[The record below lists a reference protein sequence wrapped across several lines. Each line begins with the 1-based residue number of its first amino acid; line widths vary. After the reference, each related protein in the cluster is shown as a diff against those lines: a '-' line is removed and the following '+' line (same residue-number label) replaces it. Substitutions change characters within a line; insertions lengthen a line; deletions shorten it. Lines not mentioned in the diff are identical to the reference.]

1 MQKMQMILILI
12 EDIDNNLLL
21 TPPHNVVILTAL
33 SKVNFGSIKTGLAP
47 VDR

>member
-1 MQKMQMILILI
+1 MVLVLI
-12 EDIDNNLLL
+12 EDIDNDLLPA
-21 TPPHNVVILTAL
+21 PPHDVVVLTAL